1 MQPHGIVWAGTRTG
15 AYRTMATFLHDTLG
29 LTVVEETDG
38 MTVYELPDG
47 DRFEV
52 FDAAGTDGAA
62 YFDAPVVGFRVDD
75 VTAGAAELAA
85 AGVELLG
92 PVVDLGD
99 SAWVHFRA
107 PDGHVYELAG
117 GLRFRDHPAT
127 GRPTSPPPSR

>member
-1 MQPHGIVWAGTRTG
+1 MTVFAR
-15 AYRTMATFLHDTLG
+15 DTLG
-29 LTVVEETDG
+29 LRVVEETAG

-52 FDAAGTDGAA
+52 FDAEGADGAP
-62 YFDAPVVGFRVDD
+62 YFDAPVVGFLVDD
-75 VTAGAAELAA
+75 VAAGAAELEA

-92 PVVDLGD
+92 PVVDLGE

-117 GLRFRDHPAT
+117 GQRYAHGPGDAHRT
-127 GRPTSPPPSR
+127 